1 MLILHTKNEIIDKAT
16 VIRGGTWFTLPNNN
30 IVSPAENGWTDGE
43 YFLSETPAPPAVAD
57 GFYIE
62 TKNLEVVDGL
72 LQWTITTKP
81 TPDASTNPVDYD
93 LTPRQFHIFAAMWE
107 YDDAIDAVLAGIKT
121 MSIAQY
127 ASIKGDMLGAKVFR
141 FSVVMGLIGNAN
153 LAPFIPDGTDVTLAT
168 MSDRWLL
175 AKAY

>member
-1 MLILHTKNEIIDKAT
+1 MIVRLIDGVVTQIALKQVKKEYPDTSFPVDLVVGRDYHTEYDFYVVDVKDKPEKGEGQRIVPLEI
-16 VIRGGTWFTLPNNN
+16 VM
-30 IVSPAENGWTDGE
+30 VDGV
-43 YFLSETPAPPAVAD
+43 YTQS
-57 GFYIE
+57 Y
-62 TKNLEVVDGL
+62 EVVDV
-72 LQWTITTKP
+72 IV
-81 TPDASTNPVDYD
+81 STDPADYD
-93 LTPRQFHIFAAMWE
+93 LTPRQFHIFAAMWD

-141 FSVVMGLIGNAN
+141 FNIVMGLIGNKD
-153 LAPFIPDGTDVTLAT
+153 LEPFIPDGTDVTLAT